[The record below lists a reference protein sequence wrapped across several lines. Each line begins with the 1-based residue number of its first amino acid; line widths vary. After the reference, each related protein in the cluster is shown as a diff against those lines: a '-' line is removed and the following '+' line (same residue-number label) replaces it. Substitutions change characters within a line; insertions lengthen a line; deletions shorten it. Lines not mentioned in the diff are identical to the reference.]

1 MSDSEVGE
9 SEAEADPM
17 RAAAKPHPFP
27 NFSPVSPSSS
37 DDGEEKNKAAAAVA
51 PAPPEHA
58 AAGNRQQRHAATS
71 DDHGAASDDEFP
83 TPALGDG
90 MRESLTTRL
99 GKCTW
104 QPLPCSETQQDV
116 LQQAVA
122 NKAEQ
127 AWFDLNVS
135 PPMHWGNDEDVV
147 ITFAASGGIQLSRRS
162 RSGIHQLQ
170 RDQIVGVDSHE
181 FAIIVPLLVH
191 ASSAKAAT
199 RFRKEVS

>member
-9 SEAEADPM
+9 GEAEADPM

-104 QPLPCSETQQDV
+104 QPLPCSET
-116 LQQAVA
+116 
-122 NKAEQ
+122 
-127 AWFDLNVS
+127 
-135 PPMHWGNDEDVV
+135 VV
-147 ITFAASGGIQLSRRS
+147 GGGTTFARFSERRTASAVLFGEKTDCGISADISNRIACKHTRRVRPVRGAQKETRVTRLCFFRGICLDPPPRRNCHTSRRQTPP
-162 RSGIHQLQ
+162 G
-170 RDQIVGVDSHE
+170 
-181 FAIIVPLLVH
+181 
-191 ASSAKAAT
+191 
-199 RFRKEVS
+199 